1 MLVVAGLLLVLPAVA
16 WSILLALGHVGVP
29 GHPAVPPFNFS
40 DRIVTIDVAP
50 DGTGGLRATFDGWP
64 EGTPGLSGDEFL
76 AEIQR
81 RKRDLPWIY
90 GLLDVTSFAGV
101 LWVLFGFAGQAVFT
115 ARMVVQWQASEKAKN
130 SVVPP
135 LFWWLSIL
143 GASMLMV
150 YFVWRKE
157 IVGFLG
163 QSTGWFIYI
172 RNLWFIYGRETEE

>member
-16 WSILLALGHVGVP
+16 WSVLLALGHVGVP

-40 DRIVTIDVAP
+40 DRIVTIHVVP
-50 DGTGGLRATFDGWP
+50 DETGGLRATFDGWP
-64 EGTPGLSGDEFL
+64 EGAPGLSGDEFL

-101 LWVLFGFAGQAVFT
+101 LWVLFGFTGQAVFT
-115 ARMVVQWQASEKAKN
+115 ARMVVQWQASEKAKS

-172 RNLWFIYGRETEE
+172 RNLWFIYGRDTEE